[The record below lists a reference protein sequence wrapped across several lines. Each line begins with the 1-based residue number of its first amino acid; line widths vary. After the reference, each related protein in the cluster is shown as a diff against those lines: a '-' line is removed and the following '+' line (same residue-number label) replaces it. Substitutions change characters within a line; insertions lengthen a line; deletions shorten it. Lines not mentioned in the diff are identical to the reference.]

1 MKKDLKSES
10 DKLLNEIR
18 QASIQCLE
26 TENDIDDDNDEIE
39 TENREILQAD
49 IKKFT
54 KLVKRLIKQT
64 DELKQIAEE
73 NKDNVALKQ
82 YIRTLEKIK
91 ETQLDIENAK
101 KGYLYESAIK
111 LPENQFESRLVQ
123 VLFLIL
129 SILQHKGFEREQSIL
144 SANFRPALRIYNLF
158 YLHRAVFGYLPEGS
172 YHPCS
177 RTCPDVSKVQAAR
190 GSLAALI

>member
-82 YIRTLEKIK
+82 YIRMLEKIK
-91 ETQLDIENAK
+91 ETQMDIENAK

-111 LPENQFESRLVQ
+111 LPENQFENDILKITVIKPYTRINFNKDKFIKDYAPDSKMYKKYIKETTIKGNVQ
-123 VLFLIL
+123 YTI
-129 SILQHKGFEREQSIL
+129 K
-144 SANFRPALRIYNLF
+144 
-158 YLHRAVFGYLPEGS
+158 
-172 YHPCS
+172 
-177 RTCPDVSKVQAAR
+177 DK
-190 GSLAALI
+190 